1 MATEETKT
9 AEATATTTA
18 QPTAQ
23 PTEGVDPNI
32 VDPNSLSIG
41 DLKNLATIIDIASS
55 RGAFRA
61 NEMASIGIMY
71 NKLQGFLNKVSSA
84 NSGAPTPVAGAAP
97 ATAQQTTVSMEGKK

>member
-1 MATEETKT
+1 MAKEETKT
-9 AEATATTTA
+9 AEAQTA
-18 QPTAQ
+18 QPTANAS
-23 PTEGVDPNI
+23 EVDPNAL
-32 VDPNSLSIG
+32 SLG
-41 DLKNLATIIDIASS
+41 DLKNLTTIIDVASS

-84 NSGAPTPVAGAAP
+84 NSGAPTTVAGAAP

>member
-1 MATEETKT
+1 MANDETKT
-9 AEATATTTA
+9 TDKTAPVNEKPGNA
-18 QPTAQ
+18 NEVDPTAL
-23 PTEGVDPNI
+23 
-32 VDPNSLSIG
+32 SLG
-41 DLKNLATIIDIASS
+41 DLKNLSTIIDVASS

-84 NSGAPTPVAGAAP
+84 NSGAPTTVAGAAP